1 MTAITLD
8 QAAKK
13 ELPWWIVTPDLTIF
27 SNESKKGWLGSCQGI
42 ITGVQ
47 WSSVEKAWHVNVLK
61 LETRKPAILSFTKF
75 KTVLS
80 YLLDMGGTPKKKCL
94 IEISKEIWDYL
105 I

>member
-27 SNESKKGWLGSCQGI
+27 SHESKKGWLGSCQGI

-47 WSSVEKAWHVNVLK
+47 WSSVEKAWHVSVLK

-80 YLLDMGGTPKKKCL
+80 YLLDMGGTPQKKCL